1 MPEENFQPSQ
11 PQTALG
17 SACSSVTVL
26 PHNVPDVHLPT
37 DLRDDAGL
45 TTLDHEIIDD
55 ERRIEKYGGDD
66 IREPPKKETSTV
78 LAPAVKQDPNMVDWD
93 GPDDP
98 ANPQNFSM
106 AKKWAVTAICIALTL
121 SVSFGSS
128 APASAVTKI
137 ILEFGIN
144 RETSYSTLTLYLL
157 GFVFGPSLWG
167 PGSEMYGRRGVL
179 ILTMAAFT
187 LFHLGQALGK
197 NIETFLVT
205 RFFCGFFGVA
215 PLTISGGIIADV
227 WPALGRG
234 PATSLFSAS
243 TFLGPVLGPIVGGY
257 IAQSNISWRWVVWV
271 SMIFAGVATAFT
283 VFFLPETYAPVLLLR
298 KAKRLRKENPEAS
311 KELYAEHEKL
321 DFTVRGILHRTVWR
335 PFQMLA
341 IEPILLLITL
351 YTSLI
356 YGVLYALFEALP
368 LIFMGKHGFSAGESG
383 LVFIGVGVGSTLG
396 SLINYFCSTHYPELV
411 VKWRGFPPP
420 EERLYGAMIGA
431 PMMVIGAFWLG
442 WTGAYPEVHWAAP
455 AVATV
460 AIGMAISLIFIS
472 FLSYLVDTY
481 LMYSASAFASNTV
494 IRSLVGAAF
503 PLFTVQMYTN
513 MGINWASTL
522 IGLVSLLLTPMPFLF
537 FKFGRVIR
545 ARSKFAPCIDLKIAK
560 EMEETGSNEKQSA

>member
-1 MPEENFQPSQ
+1 MLEGNLHASR
-11 PQTALG
+11 PQTAQD
-17 SACSSVTVL
+17 SACSSVTML
-26 PHNVPDVHLPT
+26 PHTIPDTHLPT
-37 DLRDDAGL
+37 VSHENSA
-45 TTLDHEIIDD
+45 LDREIADD
-55 ERRIEKYGGDD
+55 EHRMEKYGGDD
-66 IREPPKKETSTV
+66 PRDPPEKMPTPPVVPEQKT
-78 LAPAVKQDPNMVDWD
+78 DPNMVDWD

-98 ANPQNFSM
+98 ANPQNFST
-106 AKKWAVTAICIALTL
+106 AKKWIVTAVCIILTL

-128 APASAVTKI
+128 APASAVSKI

-157 GFVFGPSLWG
+157 GFVAGPSLWG
-167 PGSEMYGRRGVL
+167 PGSELYGRRRVL
-179 ILTMAAFT
+179 MLTMVAFT

-197 NIETFLVT
+197 NIETFLIT

-215 PLTISGGIIADV
+215 PFTISGGVIADV

-257 IAQSNISWRWVVWV
+257 IAESDVSWRWVVWV
-271 SMIFAGVATAFT
+271 SMIFAGFAASCAIL
-283 VFFLPETYAPVLLLR
+283 FLPETYAPLLLLW
-298 KAKRLRKENPEAS
+298 KAERLRKEDPEGT
-311 KELYAEHEKL
+311 KNLHAEHEKL
-321 DFTVRGILHRTVWR
+321 DFSVRGILHRTVWR
-335 PFQMLA
+335 PFQMLGM
-341 IEPILLLITL
+341 EPILLLITI

-368 LIFMGKHGFSAGESG
+368 LIFSVKHGFSPGESG
-383 LVFIGVGVGSTLG
+383 LVFIGVGIGTTLG
-396 SLINYFCSTHYPELV
+396 SLINYFYSRHYPELV

-431 PMMVIGAFWLG
+431 PAMVIGAFWLG

-455 AVATV
+455 AVATI

-494 IRSLVGAAF
+494 IRSLVAAAF
-503 PLFTVQMYTN
+503 PLFTVQMYTG

-522 IGLVSLLLTPMPFLF
+522 IGLVSLILAPMPFLF
-537 FKFGRVIR
+537 FKYGRIIR

-560 EMEETGSNEKQSA
+560 EMEESSSGPEKQSA